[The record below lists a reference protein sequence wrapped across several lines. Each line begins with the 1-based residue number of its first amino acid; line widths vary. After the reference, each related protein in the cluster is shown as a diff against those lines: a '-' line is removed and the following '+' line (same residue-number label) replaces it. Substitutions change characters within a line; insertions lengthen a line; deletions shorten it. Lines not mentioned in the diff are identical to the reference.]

1 MCPHHLKSIVDIS
14 GTMAGYAAGS
24 KALHTAWPVA
34 WLRGDSDILVR
45 AFEELAKP
53 GMSFEMF
60 RQEVGVDTAY
70 IEWRAETTDNI
81 FEVGS
86 DTFIVGTEK

>member
-1 MCPHHLKSIVDIS
+1 
-14 GTMAGYAAGS
+14 
-24 KALHTAWPVA
+24 
-34 WLRGDSDILVR
+34 
-45 AFEELAKP
+45 
-53 GMSFEMF
+53 MSFEML
-60 RQEVGVDTAY
+60 RQEVDGDTAY